1 MYTPATVWNW
11 TIRRSELRKRH
22 RHAEP
27 GNRPR
32 LCCFR
37 ILGLRCQVLGP
48 RPNAQDLLPYL
59 SLTTV
64 VPKDFGGE
72 SFDDSA
78 FLPCIRGQ
86 PGFAAGLLEKGYA
99 VPTALDRN
107 LRQQQAAAAMPGDE
121 QAVAADF
128 NLLGGNRCC
137 GRKNA

>member
-1 MYTPATVWNW
+1 MSTPATVWNW
-11 TIRRSELRKRH
+11 TIRRSDLRKRH

-72 SFDDSA
+72 KFGHTA
-78 FLPCIRGQ
+78 FLPCLPAQTGV
-86 PGFAAGLLEKGYA
+86 AAGLFEISFAGPPPSS
-99 VPTALDRN
+99 PTL
-107 LRQQQAAAAMPGDE
+107 
-121 QAVAADF
+121 
-128 NLLGGNRCC
+128 
-137 GRKNA
+137 